1 MNYVFAFMF
10 LLFATCFM
18 FGIILTLKTF
28 IKEMKENDD
37 DMYISLIM
45 LFENIAM
52 ILLCIIGFIGN
63 LKIGG

>member
-10 LLFATCFM
+10 LLFAICFM
-18 FGIILTLKTF
+18 FGTIHTLKTF

-37 DMYISLIM
+37 DYMMSLMIF
-45 LFENIAM
+45 FEYIAM
-52 ILLCIIGFIGN
+52 IFLCIIGIIGN